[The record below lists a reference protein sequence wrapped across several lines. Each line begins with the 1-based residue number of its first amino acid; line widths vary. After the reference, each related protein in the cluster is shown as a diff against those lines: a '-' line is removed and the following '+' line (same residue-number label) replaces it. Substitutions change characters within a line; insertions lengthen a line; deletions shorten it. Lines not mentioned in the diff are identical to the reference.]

1 MRMRSLSQRELRN
14 QSAQVLRDVA
24 AGESFLVTNDGVPV
38 AKLVPVDNPEPG
50 LRISKPATGSF
61 ESWRTLPRYKRSSSV
76 QEILD
81 DLRADR
87 F

>member
-1 MRMRSLSQRELRN
+1 MRTLSQRELRN

-38 AKLVPVDNPEPG
+38 AKLVPVESQEPG
-50 LRISKPATGSF
+50 LPVSKPATGSF
-61 ESWRTLPRYKRSSSV
+61 DSWLTLPRFKSSSTV
-76 QEILD
+76 DEILD

-87 F
+87 I